1 MSDWLDELRHL
12 VHDREAAERR
22 RRWIPLPPPYEP
34 KTPIVMPDL
43 ATLRRALNALER
55 L

>member
-1 MSDWLDELRHL
+1 MSDWFDEIRDL
-12 VHDREAAERR
+12 VHDRAAAERR
-22 RRWIPLPPPYEP
+22 RRWIPPPPPYEA

-43 ATLRRALNALER
+43 ATLRRMLDALER